1 MFRKFFLFCTVL
13 MILFTG
19 CSALDHDSKE
29 ELAESFIEAVIDDD
43 QQAVWEAFSPETQSR
58 LITMFGDDE
67 ERAKAETLRAMREG
81 LQRKYGQEDLEAFA
95 GNDELFQQAVSDLAA
110 AGNFVEIDGEWFIG
124 LPAGE

>member
-13 MILFTG
+13 MILLTG

-43 QQAVWEAFSPETQSR
+43 QQAVWEGFSPETQSR

-81 LQRKYGQEDLEAFA
+81 LQRKYGQEDLEELA